1 VQHSARLAGVKQ
13 QDPEATRLFEYI
25 AALVPW
31 AHGHQRKAI
40 TTYVAQ
46 IVDKQTGCQAQLAR
60 GLGNQE
66 AACKRLSRLLH
77 NSRLKPKDLAQAVL
91 WRVVSQLPGRGPV
104 RVAIDGTSEDT
115 QHLLVVSLIVE
126 RRAVPIYWR
135 AYDAGVLKGRMQR
148 YELAVVRRAIGA
160 LSRAVGCE
168 RVIVTADRGFADVQL
183 FSLLEKLKVRFFI
196 RVKGSTKVL
205 HQGHWCKLSSLRF
218 AGNTR
223 CYSLGAVSYCES
235 APHKLFV
242 TLSRQRDR
250 QGKWGVWYVV
260 SNREERAAVAAAE
273 YACRFG
279 CEEGFRDAKWWLGF
293 KQARIRQISAWSRL
307 FALFV
312 IALLMITSLGLK
324 LLRSPGTSTAHLWRR
339 VSSRRRQRREL
350 SLVSAMLSL
359 LQENQSLLHHLTP
372 DIKLCSEGS

>member
-1 VQHSARLAGVKQ
+1 MKQ

-25 AALVPW
+25 AALLPW

-104 RVAIDGTSEDT
+104 RVAIDWTSEDT

-126 RRAVPIYWR
+126 RRAVPLYWR

-160 LSRAVGCE
+160 LARAVGRE

-183 FSLLEKLKVRFFI
+183 FTVLEELGVRFFI
-196 RVKGSTKVL
+196 RVKGSTKVVY
-205 HQGHWCKLSSLRF
+205 QGHWRKLNSLPF

-235 APHKLFV
+235 APKRLFV

-260 SNREERAAVAAAE
+260 SNREERATVAAAE

-293 KQARIRQISAWSRL
+293 KQARIEQISAWSRL

-312 IALLMITSLGLK
+312 MALLVITSLGLK
-324 LLRSPGTSTAHLWRR
+324 LLRSPGESAAALLRR
-339 VSSRRRQRREL
+339 VSSRRYQRREL

-359 LQENQSLLHHLTP
+359 LQEDKSLLEHLTP
-372 DIKLCSEGS
+372 HIKLCFKSL